1 MSALIQFRPAE
12 ERDRAFV
19 DETLLY
25 GTMHQYVEEIWK
37 NDLDAQ
43 LHYWTINRFNPANT
57 SIIQLEEKDVGR
69 LSTTNRADCIF
80 IDELHILPEYKRRGI
95 GRQAIE
101 RVFANARERH
111 LPVRATILR
120 VNYPSQ
126 LLCFSMGFRVF
137 DFRDHRFHIVYEQ
150 SAKE

>member
-1 MSALIQFRPAE
+1 MSTLIQFRPAQ
-12 ERDRAFV
+12 ERDRPFV

-25 GTMHQYVEEIWK
+25 GTMHPYVEEIWK
-37 NDLDAQ
+37 NDPEAQ
-43 LHYWTINRFNPANT
+43 LHYWTINRFNPENT
-57 SIIQLEEKDVGR
+57 SMIQMDGKDIGR
-69 LSTTNRADCIF
+69 LSTTSRADCIF

-101 RVFANARERH
+101 RVFANARERQ

-120 VNYPSQ
+120 NNYPSQ

-137 DFRDHRFHIVYEQ
+137 DFRDHRFHIVCER
-150 SAKE
+150 SAQE